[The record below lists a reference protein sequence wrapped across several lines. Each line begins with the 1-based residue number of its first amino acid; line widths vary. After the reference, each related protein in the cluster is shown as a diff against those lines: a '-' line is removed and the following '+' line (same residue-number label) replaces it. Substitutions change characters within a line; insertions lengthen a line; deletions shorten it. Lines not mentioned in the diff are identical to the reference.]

1 MIKLNERA
9 KEICD
14 LLLIKHYKA
23 TMIISSILV
32 LIAFGIL
39 LYDIYLLFKVG
50 CWYGY

>member
-9 KEICD
+9 KKICD

-23 TMIISSILV
+23 TMVTISILV

-39 LYDIYLLFKVG
+39 LYDIYILLGVLV
-50 CWYGY
+50 C

>member
-1 MIKLNERA
+1 MIKL
-9 KEICD
+9 KEIAD

-32 LIAFGIL
+32 LIVFGIV